1 VSQRA
6 DDGSARDRD
15 ATPERGEGRR
25 WRVTRRGFLIATGV
39 AGAGVLLGWRYGVPA
54 VRLAIARRLDGA
66 APPGGVTGPPDAWF
80 ELAPDAPVRLYLS
93 KVEMGQGVHTA
104 LAQLAAEELELSVEA
119 LEVRSAPS
127 TRGLDDPMG
136 TSASTTVS
144 SSWTPLREAAA
155 LLREAVRARAAEHWG
170 VPLADV
176 FAMDGRMVRR
186 DAPETTLGYA
196 EVAALG
202 GLGPFPD
209 DPPPL
214 KPRSEFQRI
223 GRSVPRI
230 DLERKLRGDGGFG
243 LDARL
248 PGMRYGAIA
257 RPPRIGATLE
267 RAAEGSARDVPGVV
281 DVVIEDGFAG
291 VVATRRSAAR
301 RGVAALE
308 LTWREPEPLVTQ
320 RAIDE
325 AVALQDRGGTHVQ
338 REGAPARRLRDRV
351 DVRADYATPMAAHA
365 HLEPQA
371 ALVDVRAEGVRAW
384 VATQAPTLV
393 RDDLAELLGRPA
405 EEIAVTATALGGGFG
420 RRLTVAPAREAAR
433 LSRAVGAPV
442 HVAFGREEEF
452 QHGYVRPPTRNRLE
466 ARVEGGRIEAIRHL
480 QASGDVAFPFL
491 PKVAAAVL
499 GADFGAWRG
508 ATIPYGGIPHRETIA
523 QRARLPVATGW
534 WRGLGLLPN
543 VFASESFLDEV
554 ARSVGADPVAFRL
567 DHLGSSSDERRAA
580 AVLEAAAE
588 AAGWGTPLPA
598 GRGRGVAL
606 TFDAGTWVAQVAEVS
621 LGSVR
626 PRVHRVV
633 AAIDPGVVVNPDG
646 VRAQTEGSV
655 AMGVSSALYEEL
667 TVEDGRF
674 AVDNFDGYRLLREA
688 DMPDVEVVL
697 LEGDDEPHGVGEPP
711 LGPVAA
717 AVANAVVDAGGPRLR
732 RLPLRLS

>member
-1 VSQRA
+1 VSRR
-6 DDGSARDRD
+6 DDEAAGE
-15 ATPERGEGRR
+15 ATSDSTRRGGRR
-25 WRVTRRGFLIATGV
+25 WRVTRRGFLIGTGV

-54 VRLAIARRLDGA
+54 ARLAIARVLDDGS
-66 APPGGVTGPPDAWF
+66 PPGGVTGPPDAWF
-80 ELAPDAPVRLYLS
+80 ELLPDAPLRLYLS

-104 LAQLAAEELELSVEA
+104 LAQLAAEELELRMDD
-119 LEVRSAPS
+119 LDVRSAPS

-155 LLREAVRARAAEHWG
+155 LLREAVRSRAARHWS
-170 VPLADV
+170 VPLDEV

-186 DAPETTLGYA
+186 DAPETALSYGQ
-196 EVAALG
+196 VAALG
-202 GLGPFPD
+202 DIGPFPD
-209 DPPPL
+209 EPPPL
-214 KPRSEFQRI
+214 KPRSEFRLI
-223 GRSVPRI
+223 GTPVPRV

-248 PGMRYGAIA
+248 PGMRYGAVA

-267 RAAEGSARDVPGVV
+267 RAAEGAAREVAGVLE
-281 DVVIEDGFAG
+281 VVIEDGFAG

-308 LTWREPEPLVTQ
+308 LSWRDPDPLVRQ
-320 RAIDE
+320 ADIDD
-325 AVALQDRGGTHVQ
+325 AVAVRDRGGTQVQ
-338 REGAPARRLRDRV
+338 REGAPARRLRGRV
-351 DVRADYATPMAAHA
+351 DVRAEYATPMAAHA

-371 ALVDVRAEGVRAW
+371 ALVDVRPEGVRAF

-393 RDDLAELLGRPA
+393 RDELAELLGRPA
-405 EEIAVTATALGGGFG
+405 DEIELTATALGGAFG
-420 RRLTVAPAREAAR
+420 RRVTVAPAREAAR

-442 HVAFGREEEF
+442 HVSFSREEEF
-452 QHGYVRPPTRNRLE
+452 QHGYVRPPVRNRLE
-466 ARVEGGRIEAIRHL
+466 ARVEGGRIDAIRHV

-491 PKVAAAVL
+491 PAIAATVL

-508 ATIPYGGIPHRETIA
+508 ATIPYGDIPHRGTIA

-543 VFASESFLDEV
+543 VFATESFMDEV

-567 DHLGSSSDERRAA
+567 DHLGTSRDERRAA
-580 AVLEAAAE
+580 TVLEAAAA
-588 AAGWGTPLPA
+588 AAGWGSELEE

-606 TFDAGTWVAQVAEVS
+606 AFDAGTLVAQVAEVS
-621 LGSVR
+621 LERGR
-626 PRVHRVV
+626 PRVHRFVV
-633 AAIDPGVVVNPDG
+633 AIDPGVIVNPDG

-655 AMGVSSALYEEL
+655 AMGVSSALHEDL
-667 TVEDGRF
+667 IIEDGRF
-674 AVDNFDGYRLLREA
+674 AVDNFDGYTLLREA
-688 DMPDVEVVL
+688 DMPVVEVVL

-717 AVANAVVDAGGPRLR
+717 AIANAVVDAGGQRMR
-732 RLPLRLS
+732 RLPLRPT